1 MTLVLKDRVKEQTTT
16 TGTGTVTLGGAVSG
30 FEAFSAV
37 GDGNTTYYAIVH
49 QTADEWEVGLGTYT
63 AAGTLLS
70 RDTILESTNSDAAV
84 NFSAGTKDVFVT
96 YPSDKAIYA
105 DGSGNVGIG
114 TSSPGTRLEVV
125 GIIRSSGTSPVMSVL
140 DTNAGTDEK
149 EWHIKSSNGPLDIQA
164 INDVGVGGGGFLRLT
179 RSTNTVQTLQGYR
192 AAVLRYELSNWD
204 NHLLFSAADS
214 TVGTSSA
221 HALIFDTNNI
231 ERMRITNAGLVGI
244 GTTAPSQPLQV
255 EGNIRGGS
263 PTVSGNYNFSLQS
276 GSATVTNLTRYSSG
290 LAELRHYGGAFQVVS
305 NDAYPL
311 TLNTSNVERMRIT
324 DTGLV
329 GIGTTNPGTPLHV
342 EGAAAANN
350 IAIRVIN
357 TDTSGYSTIQLGG
370 ADAGIYRNGSA
381 QTGYGGASSL
391 NLITVGAH
399 PIAFST
405 GNTPRVIIDSSG
417 RVGIGTSSP
426 DLPLAVVGSI
436 GSTGNLLLRG
446 QSTGDQV
453 IRVGSNRTDNGNSY
467 IDLVGDT
474 TYTFYGLRLIRSN
487 TGANAASS
495 IYHRGTGLLNIVA
508 QDAGSIVLGTAS
520 AERMRINS
528 SGNVGIGTT
537 APDGKLDIATGGTT
551 DVVAA
556 LGGTFP
562 AFTYRNGTG
571 SWFHAGKHPSSDYFY
586 IGRGATPTT
595 SVDVVVDSA
604 GRVGIGTS
612 SPSSAINGSL
622 KALEVS
628 SAVGSAIRATDTAA
642 STNIEIAAGVGS
654 TYVWN
659 TTNTPMKFGTN
670 GAERMQITSA
680 GNVGIGTSSPA
691 YALEIK
697 RASGSKLDVLTIE
710 NDVFPCIQIVDTGNW
725 TSRIGVDGATGAL
738 VFENSVNNERMRI
751 DSSGNVG
758 IGTSSPSTFTNG
770 LAVAGSGNDG
780 DVAVINDTVGAW
792 SFKKVRSDNSNAMG
806 IYDPTGFGVM
816 ALYTAGAERMRID
829 SSGNVGI
836 GDTTPSYKLDVT
848 GDINFTGTL
857 YENGSPF
864 GGGRTYGTPVTLSGV
879 SSVTFSGIPAGT
891 ERIEISIW
899 DIDFA
904 TSDTLCTQLGDSG
917 GIETSGYVNQV
928 SSYAEQDDSGT
939 DKFRHKTSGSTTQGM
954 AGLIQ
959 YSRVSG
965 NRWAYKAILT
975 GNRNDFS
982 AGRKE
987 LSGELTQ
994 IKLFGNFGYNMTGY
1008 ARISYE

>member
-30 FEAFSAV
+30 FESFSAV

-114 TSSPGTRLEVV
+114 TSSPVQKLDVSGAGTTTIAVRTTDT
-125 GIIRSSGTSPVMSVL
+125 SGTNIGRVRI
-140 DTNAGTDEK
+140 DYT
-149 EWHIKSSNGPLDIQA
+149 
-164 INDVGVGGGGFLRLT
+164 GGGGGTPSQVDLRSGSNYTYLI
-179 RSTNTVQTLQGYR
+179 SPTNTPM
-192 AAVLRYELSNWD
+192 
-204 NHLLFSAADS
+204 LF
-214 TVGTSSA
+214 G
-221 HALIFDTNNI
+221 TNNT

-276 GSATVTNLTRYSSG
+276 GSATLTNLTRYSSG
-290 LAELRHYGGAFQVVS
+290 LAELRHFGGTFQVVS

-329 GIGTTNPGTPLHV
+329 GIGTTAPGGNLHVQGAAGNQVRLYLTDGDATGTANSLLISKSGTASFISDRQASSQLWFGTADTERMRIDSSGNVGIGTSSPGTPLHV

-350 IAIRVIN
+350 LAIRVIN

-370 ADAGIYRNGSA
+370 TDAGIYRNGSA

-417 RVGIGTSSP
+417 NVGIGTTAP
-426 DLPLAVVGSI
+426 ARPLTVNGSI
-436 GSTGNLLLRG
+436 RIASGA
-446 QSTGDQV
+446 V
-453 IRVGSNRTDNGNSY
+453 IEAGTTSLNTYIAAVEGASGYWAFATNG
-467 IDLVGDT
+467 G
-474 TYTFYGLRLIRSN
+474 
-487 TGANAASS
+487 
-495 IYHRGTGLLNIVA
+495 
-508 QDAGSIVLGTAS
+508 
-520 AERMRINS
+520 ERMRITS
-528 SGNVGIGTT
+528 AGNVGIGTT
-537 APDGKLDIATGGTT
+537 VPDGKLDIATGGTT

-586 IGRGATPTT
+586 IGHGATPTT
-595 SVDVVVDSA
+595 NVDVVVDSS
-604 GRVGIGTS
+604 GNVGIGTS
-612 SPSSAINGSL
+612 SP
-622 KALEVS
+622 
-628 SAVGSAIRATDTAA
+628 TAKVQVDGG
-642 STNIEIAAGVGS
+642 IGS
-654 TYVWN
+654 TSGQVVTSTALPAITMYYDTSNDYGVTSSLHNGTAWKPYVIRSAG
-659 TTNTPMKFGTN
+659 MIFK
-670 GAERMQITSA
+670 TSFDVEA
-680 GNVGIGTSSPA
+680 MRINSSGNVGIGTSSPA

-697 RASGSKLDVLTIE
+697 RASGSKLDVLSIE

-780 DVAVINDTVGAW
+780 DVAVISDTVGAW

-864 GGGRTYGTPVTLSGV
+864 GSGRTYGTPVTLSSV